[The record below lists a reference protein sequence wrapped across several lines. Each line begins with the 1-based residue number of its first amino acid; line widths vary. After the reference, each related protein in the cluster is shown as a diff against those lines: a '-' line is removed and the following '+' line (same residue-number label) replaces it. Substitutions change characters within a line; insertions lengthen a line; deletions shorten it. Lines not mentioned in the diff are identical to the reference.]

1 VLDYFKLLKALFS
14 FAGLKDTGLALVV
27 GVGKFVC
34 FLSLVFFVLGP
45 FIVLVD
51 NMEGPAH
58 RAIPLWLDIIL
69 TVPIITLTFFV
80 LGDGLDRFNKRI
92 RIWK

>member
-34 FLSLVFFVLGP
+34 FLALAILILGP
-45 FIVLVD
+45 FIVLFD
-51 NMEGPAH
+51 NMEDPAH

-69 TVPIITLTFFV
+69 TVPIITLAFFV
-80 LGDGLDRFNKRI
+80 IGDGLDRFNKRI